1 MKSQEKNIEKGGKT
15 HIWRNNDWKMSKFTE
30 NYIPTDSIQG
40 VQRPIDLIQGV
51 PWSLA
56 E

>member
-1 MKSQEKNIEKGGKT
+1 MNGQKHTS
-15 HIWRNNDWKMSKFTE
+15 RNNDWKMSKFTE
-30 NYIPTDSIQG
+30 NYTPTDSIQG

-51 PWSLA
+51 PWPPA